1 MVDVK
6 RACESERVRQEEF
19 STERGQSAGEV
30 GRPDDDVPGKGGEER
45 GSRWDLAEEASRAQM
60 HE

>member
-1 MVDVK
+1 MVEGR

-30 GRPDDDVPGKGGEER
+30 GRPDDDVPGKAGEER
-45 GSRWDLAEEASRAQM
+45 GSRRDPAEKASRAQM